1 MRLRLHKVFVL
12 AVIVPA
18 LAHLQPAGT
27 QALAQTPEA
36 AAPSKAAV
44 PAPALPANLEALA
57 WLAGCWSGSVNRREF
72 REHWMPL
79 RGGMMIGAGHTVVQG
94 KTQDF
99 EFIRL
104 ETRPEGVFYVSLP
117 SGQKEAAFKLTAT
130 ATEEKDQIFTFTN
143 AAHDFPQRIV
153 YRRGGEGWLYATID
167 GKLNGEERKVV
178 YPMRRIDCQSGEFI
192 RN

>member
-1 MRLRLHKVFVL
+1 MRLRLRKLFVPTVAAAASAYL
-12 AVIVPA
+12 
-18 LAHLQPAGT
+18 LTAGA
-27 QALAQTPEA
+27 QALAPTPE
-36 AAPSKAAV
+36 V
-44 PAPALPANLEALA
+44 PAPLSATTPGPEVPAKLEALA
-57 WLAGCWSGSVNRREF
+57 WLAGCWSGAVNRREF
-72 REHWMPL
+72 REHWLPL

-167 GKLNGEERKVV
+167 GKLNGEERKVI
-178 YPMRRIDCQSGEFI
+178 YPMRRVDCQSGEFI

>member
-1 MRLRLHKVFVL
+1 MPLPLRKVCVL
-12 AVIVPA
+12 AVAAAA
-18 LAHLQPAGT
+18 LAHVLPAGP
-27 QALAQTPEA
+27 QALAQTPEV
-36 AAPSKAAV
+36 AAPSKAAM
-44 PAPALPANLEALA
+44 PAPELPANLEALA

-72 REHWMPL
+72 REHWLPL

-104 ETRPEGVFYVSLP
+104 ETRPEGVFYVALP

-130 ATEEKDQIFTFTN
+130 ATDEKDQIFTFTN
-143 AAHDFPQRIV
+143 VAHDFPQRIV
-153 YRRGGEGWLYATID
+153 YRRGSEGWLYATID
-167 GKLNGEERKVV
+167 GRLNGEERKVI

>member
-1 MRLRLHKVFVL
+1 MRKLFVL
-12 AVIVPA
+12 AVMSA
-18 LAHLQPAGT
+18 TAANWLLASPL
-27 QALAQTPEA
+27 ALAQTSEVT
-36 AAPSKAAV
+36 APPKAAS
-44 PAPALPANLEALA
+44 APELSANLESLA

-72 REHWMPL
+72 REHWLPL
-79 RGGMMIGAGHTVVQG
+79 RGGMMIGAGHTVVEG

-130 ATEEKDQIFTFTN
+130 ATDEKDQIFTFTN
-143 AAHDFPQRIV
+143 VAHDFPQRIV

-167 GKLNGEERKVV
+167 GRLNGEERKVI

>member
-1 MRLRLHKVFVL
+1 MLATRPYLRKICVF
-12 AVIVPA
+12 AVAAAA
-18 LAHLQPAGT
+18 LARPGLADSQS
-27 QALAQTPEA
+27 LAQAPETTKV
-36 AAPSKAAV
+36 AAPS
-44 PAPALPANLEALA
+44 PELPVNIEALA
-57 WLAGCWSGSVNRREF
+57 WLAGCWSGSVNRRDF

-79 RGGMMIGAGHTVVQG
+79 RGGMMIGVGHTVMQD

-117 SGQKEAAFKLTAT
+117 SGQKEAAFRLTAA
-130 ATEEKDQIFTFTN
+130 ATDDKDQIFTFTN
-143 AAHDFPQRIV
+143 AAHDFPQRIM
-153 YRRGGEGWLYATID
+153 YRRGSEGWLYATID
-167 GKLNGEERKVV
+167 GRLNGEERKVV

>member
-1 MRLRLHKVFVL
+1 MLATRPPLRRIFVL
-12 AVIVPA
+12 AVAAAA
-18 LAHLQPAGT
+18 LARPGPADP
-27 QALAQTPEA
+27 QSLAQTPEA
-36 AAPSKAAV
+36 PKVAV
-44 PAPALPANLEALA
+44 PAPELPANIEALA
-57 WLAGCWSGSVNRREF
+57 WLAGCWSGSVNRRDF

-79 RGGMMIGAGHTVVQG
+79 RGGMMIGVGHTVMQG

-104 ETRPEGVFYVSLP
+104 ETRPEGVFYIALP
-117 SGQKEAAFKLTAT
+117 SGQKEAAFRLTAT
-130 ATEEKDQIFTFTN
+130 ATDAKDQIFTFTN

-153 YRRGGEGWLYATID
+153 YRRGSEGWLYATID
-167 GKLNGEERKVV
+167 GRLNGEERKVV